1 MPDSPD
7 TLLRKAESAK
17 KTLRITSIRIRVD
30 GADSNSVMRSRFIA
44 RAFVHDALVDLLA
57 SSEGPQPSTTRLR
70 LLRCSLFSY
79 APMNYFASSLLLQIL
94 REIPLN
100 SI

>member
-1 MPDSPD
+1 M
-7 TLLRKAESAK
+7 
-17 KTLRITSIRIRVD
+17 D
-30 GADSNSVMRSRFIA
+30 GADSNSIMRSRFIA

-57 SSEGPQPSTTRLR
+57 STEGPQPSTTRLR

-94 REIPLN
+94 REIPLD